1 MSSLIEALGAERVL
15 EPPGA
20 LPQAALRL
28 DATMPMQPYEIE
40 IGVDTLC
47 VDLSSFRQLV
57 ESNDHDPVK
66 VGEAILRIV
75 SERGKMY
82 NPVTGP
88 AGSSPAR
95 SRRSARGSPS
105 LHWSARGS
113 SRWCR

>member
-1 MSSLIEALGAERVL
+1 MTSLIEALGAERVL

-47 VDLSSFRQLV
+47 VDSSSFRQLV
-57 ESNDHDPVK
+57 ESNDRAPVK

-82 NPVTGP
+82 NPVTGSGGILTGTVHAVGDRFP
-88 AGSSPAR
+88 ALP
-95 SRRSARGSPS
+95 RSARES
-105 LHWSARGS
+105 
-113 SRWCR
+113 